1 MTSECPKPVALLGQE
16 VGWVF
21 TETGGKEAGHNLKK
35 NDMAAGH
42 NKKQL
47 EPIGPRW
54 RKIRLPGDLQPH
66 YTLIVIY

>member
-35 NDMAAGH
+35 NDMATGH
-42 NKKQL
+42 NKKQN
-47 EPIGPRW
+47 
-54 RKIRLPGDLQPH
+54 Q
-66 YTLIVIY
+66 